1 MNGWG
6 APAEWEMTYAEGSYY
21 FNCTGEQMVL
31 AGQTFKIADANWTE
45 INYGVEEGAI
55 VIQDD
60 VAIWEPN
67 GKDAKFEADWN
78 GGVKFTIQEDGT
90 ALAEF
95 SSTAI
100 DIPASGIA
108 DIEAS
113 DNAAP
118 VYFNLQGV
126 RVANAENGLYIVKQG
141 SKVSKVLV
149 K

>member
-1 MNGWG
+1 
-6 APAEWEMTYAEGSYY
+6 
-21 FNCTGEQMVL
+21 MVL

-60 VAIWEPN
+60 VAIRGNLQRQRRKIRGRLERWHEIHHPGRRN
-67 GKDAKFEADWN
+67 RF
-78 GGVKFTIQEDGT
+78 
-90 ALAEF
+90 AEF

-100 DIPASGIA
+100 IDISRKSGIA

-118 VYFNLQGV
+118 YTSISRVCVTKCRERSLHSKAGQQGKQSPRESKQSSPTGKIPAP
-126 RVANAENGLYIVKQG
+126 RVFLCF
-141 SKVSKVLV
+141 
-149 K
+149 